1 MEKSHNKI
9 DEVRKQSVSSINIF
23 ILFFTKKARK
33 VYMTALS
40 TYRSFSESEQLAAPL
55 MYQMFAKLEMENGQP
70 AEALKILVSMSGDK
84 PYGML
89 SFLHYIYI
97 FHSNMFYTDVNMPLP
112 TATLILRAREV

>member
-1 MEKSHNKI
+1 
-9 DEVRKQSVSSINIF
+9 
-23 ILFFTKKARK
+23 
-33 VYMTALS
+33 MTALS

-55 MYQMFAKLEMENGQP
+55 MYQMFAKLEMENGRP